1 MHFTER
7 MCDVMPYSDEYD
19 AMTDI
24 PIVQAATG
32 YTSPDGQQYILVF
45 NEAIYMPKMDH
56 SLLNPNQLRHYGVH
70 VNDNPYGEEQMMIRK
85 DEIDGEEDFVASLKS
100 QGTVIYIDTWT
111 PTDEDLSEFPHV
123 VLTRSCIL
131 LDIDIRQLKNH

>member
-1 MHFTER
+1 MVKRIAKTRTISKNFVISKNDNFFNGRVELDTHADTFLAGRNCTVMHFTER

-45 NEAIYMPKMDH
+45 NEAIYMPKMDN
-56 SLLNPNQLRHYGVH
+56 SLLNPNQLRHYRVH
-70 VNDNPYGEEQMMIRK
+70 VNDNPYGQE
-85 DEIDGEEDFVASLKS
+85 
-100 QGTVIYIDTWT
+100 
-111 PTDEDLSEFPHV
+111 
-123 VLTRSCIL
+123 
-131 LDIDIRQLKNH
+131 